1 MKNKKFLG
9 FTLAE
14 MLVVIGIIGVVSA
27 LTLPNLNNSTGDQEK
42 VAKVLKVHQN
52 LNEALARAIVAYGP
66 FRKNGVGYLWFRDID
81 NSNQN
86 LHKTRFAKRMT
97 KFLKVQKDCG
107 IGGSGCFKSGNFL
120 LLGGSDSGEAPNGYT
135 VILADGSSV
144 SFKYNGWMAV
154 DIDGPNKG
162 KNQFGDDIFYFSI
175 NNDGDSIVGNQEV
188 GSDSEQTFAAL
199 LTRSKQGNG
208 TWASSWVLKYGNMDY
223 KKVNSSGKCTN
234 GTTPTESNPRCK

>member
-1 MKNKKFLG
+1 MNNKKFLG

-42 VAKVLKVHQN
+42 VAKFLKVHQN
-52 LNEALARAIVAYGP
+52 LNEAMARVAVAYGP
-66 FRKNGVGYLWFRDID
+66 YSEASWYGGLPNNNDKY
-81 NSNQN
+81 
-86 LHKTRFAKRMT
+86 TRFAKRMT

-107 IGGSGCFKSGNFL
+107 VGGSGCFKSGNYS
-120 LLGGSDSGEAPNGYT
+120 LLGGSSSTDNPYGYR
-135 VILADGSSV
+135 VILADGTSV
-144 SFKYNGWMAV
+144 SFEYSWISI

-162 KNQFGDDIFYFSI
+162 KHQYGDDIFMFAISD
-175 NNDGDSIVGNQEV
+175 DGRSIVGSQDRAPANQQSFARLLAQCQQ
-188 GSDSEQTFAAL
+188 GS
-199 LTRSKQGNG
+199 G